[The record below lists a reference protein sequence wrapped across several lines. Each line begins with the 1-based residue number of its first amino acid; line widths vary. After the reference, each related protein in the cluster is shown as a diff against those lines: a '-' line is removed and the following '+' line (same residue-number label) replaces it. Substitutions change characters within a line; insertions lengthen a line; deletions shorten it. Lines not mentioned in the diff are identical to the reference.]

1 MAEPSFYDIA
11 RSFLEDL
18 AKEINSAFSK
28 SDPEGVAVIVEGL
41 ATVISMI
48 ERDRKVMSAMAACLS
63 SSIVEDSFNED
74 NAITLLK
81 IWKEIQ

>member
-18 AKEINSAFSK
+18 AQEINSAFSK

-41 ATVISMI
+41 ATVIAMI
-48 ERDRKVMSAMAACLS
+48 ERDRQVMSAMAACLS
-63 SSIVEDSFNED
+63 SAIVEDSFNED